1 MKTDLMCN
9 QDAKVRNDMERS
21 VTVVLV
27 MFMAVFAGTE
37 AAQASSPLHDTTMS
51 SLVGTVIDK
60 NDARIAGAVI
70 RIENASYHKELQTDD
85 TGVFHLELPAGTYC
99 ITVEKDGFRRF
110 VIPSFRTDSRIN
122 SRITVRMKVRPPQNT
137 LKIKDN
143 IQP

>member
-1 MKTDLMCN
+1 
-9 QDAKVRNDMERS
+9 MERS

-37 AAQASSPLHDTTMS
+37 AAQPPSPQHDTTTS
-51 SLVGTVIDK
+51 RLVGTVIDK

-70 RIENASYHKELQTDD
+70 RIENASYRKELQTDD
-85 TGVFHLELPAGTYC
+85 NGVFQLELPAGSYR
-99 ITVEKDGFRRF
+99 ITVEMSGFKRY
-110 VIPSFRTDSRIN
+110 VIPSFSTDSKIS
-122 SRITVRMKVRPPQNT
+122 SRITVRMRVRAPQSP